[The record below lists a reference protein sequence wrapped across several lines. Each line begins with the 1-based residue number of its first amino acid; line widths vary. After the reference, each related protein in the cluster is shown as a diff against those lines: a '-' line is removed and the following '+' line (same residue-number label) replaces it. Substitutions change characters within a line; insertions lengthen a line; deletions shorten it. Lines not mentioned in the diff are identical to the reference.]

1 MLRHIR
7 LIYSVT
13 GPYWIIHI
21 SLQSTMHLWFHCNV
35 LTYPKNHPNEI
46 IPKPVHCFTPVWM
59 NHQHDDEYHRHLMKK
74 SSRRDL
80 TVSGLSEGPQLNV
93 SRIISTCLLCL
104 LVTMHL
110 LITDI
115 EDTFENAQ
123 WGKSHKQMQ
132 REKPQIRY
140 ALKLPKYFHPFTH
153 WAEYQFRWT
162 RSCKNCITIDL
173 ISRCGLCVD
182 FLWSSQMQKG
192 DSGSNG
198 CHDL

>member
-1 MLRHIR
+1 MIHVFVSVLLVCNRHKWSE
-7 LIYSVT
+7 LLME
-13 GPYWIIHI
+13 
-21 SLQSTMHLWFHCNV
+21 LQSWDWLQMIATKCSFVSYIINISYIYHYSQQCTYDSMF

-46 IPKPVHCFTPVWM
+46 IPKPVHCFTLVWM

-123 WGKSHKQMQ
+123 WGKSHKKFN
-132 REKPQIRY
+132 EKS
-140 ALKLPKYFHPFTH
+140 LK
-153 WAEYQFRWT
+153 
-162 RSCKNCITIDL
+162 
-173 ISRCGLCVD
+173 
-182 FLWSSQMQKG
+182 
-192 DSGSNG
+192 
-198 CHDL
+198 